1 MVRTQVENVPLKGRT
16 MTKVGVASKW
26 VDAFAKSFYIA
37 KKDAKVYYFKAPNFT
52 YGLLMPVSL
61 FLAFSIAGQI
71 NSSLIVPGLTSLVIL
86 FGTTSIEAVAVVL
99 ERQTGT
105 FERLL
110 VAPVS
115 FFTLILGKAL
125 AGLFFGLVLATAL
138 LVPLSIAS
146 GTGVAN
152 PLLVLVAIAFSSLTF
167 SGLGVLVSVYAK
179 WVPEAQML
187 SNFLRFPM
195 AFLSGTFVPLELMPS
210 QLRVAARFLPLTYS
224 VEALRISMNDSAIT
238 ATYWLDIL
246 VLAVFSF
253 ALFVTAAKVL
263 QKKIE

>member
-1 MVRTQVENVPLKGRT
+1 VLARD
-16 MTKVGVASKW
+16 VATGIIK
-26 VDAFAKSFYIA
+26 AIYIA

-61 FLAFSIAGQI
+61 FLAFSITGQI
-71 NSSLIVPGLTSLVIL
+71 NPSLIVSGLTSLAIL

-99 ERQTGT
+99 ERQNGT

-115 FFTLILGKAL
+115 FYTIILGKAL
-125 AGLFFGLVLATAL
+125 AGLFFGLILAIGIL
-138 LVPLSIAS
+138 IPLSILS
-146 GTGVAN
+146 GTGIAN
-152 PLLVLVAIAFSSLTF
+152 PLLLLIAIAFSSLTF

-187 SNFLRFPM
+187 DNFLRLPM
-195 AFLSGTFVPLELMPS
+195 AFLSGAFVPLELMPS
-210 QLRVAARFLPLTYS
+210 QLQIVARFLPLTYS
-224 VEALRISMNDSAIT
+224 VEAFRISVNNSASIV
-238 ATYWLDIL
+238 AYLIDI
-246 VLAVFSF
+246 VALAAFSL
-253 ALFVTAAKVL
+253 ALFVIAAKVL

>member
-1 MVRTQVENVPLKGRT
+1 
-16 MTKVGVASKW
+16 MTKAEVTSDW
-26 VDAFAKSFYIA
+26 VNGFVKAFYIA

-71 NSSLIVPGLTSLVIL
+71 DSALIVSGLTSLVIL

-99 ERQTGT
+99 EKQTGT

-110 VAPVS
+110 AAPVS
-115 FFTLILGKAL
+115 FLTILLGKAL
-125 AGLFFGLVLATAL
+125 AGFFFGLILATVI
-138 LVPLSIAS
+138 LVPLALAS
-146 GTGVAN
+146 GTAVAN
-152 PLLVLVAIAFSSLTF
+152 PVLVFIAIAFSSLTF
-167 SGLGVLVSVYAK
+167 SALGVLVSAYAK

-195 AFLSGTFVPLELMPS
+195 VFLSGTFVPLELLPS
-210 QLRVAARFLPLTYS
+210 QLQVVARFLPLTYS

-238 ATYWLDIL
+238 VNYFLDIL
-246 VLAVFSF
+246 AM
-253 ALFVTAAKVL
+253 ALFSSAILALATKVL
-263 QKKIE
+263 QRRLQ

>member
-1 MVRTQVENVPLKGRT
+1 L
-16 MTKVGVASKW
+16 TKVEVASDW
-26 VDAFAKSFYIA
+26 VDGFVKAFYIA

-71 NSSLIVPGLTSLVIL
+71 NSALIVSGLTSLVVL

-99 ERQTGT
+99 EKQTGT

-110 VAPVS
+110 AAPVS
-115 FFTLILGKAL
+115 FYALILGKAL
-125 AGLFFGLVLATAL
+125 AGFFFGLVTATAI
-138 LVPLSIAS
+138 LVPLTVVSGTTIAS
-146 GTGVAN
+146 
-152 PLLVLVAIAFSSLTF
+152 PLLVFIAIAFSSLTF
-167 SGLGVLVSVYAK
+167 SALGVLVSAYAK

-195 AFLSGTFVPLELMPS
+195 AFLSGTFVSLEVMPP
-210 QLRVAARFLPLTYS
+210 QLRVVARFLPLTYS
-224 VEALRISMNDSAIT
+224 VEALRTSMNDSGIT
-238 ATYWLDIL
+238 FAYLLDIL

-253 ALFVTAAKVL
+253 ALLVIAAKVL
-263 QKKIE
+263 QRKIK